1 MNNKLVMPIV
11 LLLLAFACRKP
22 GHPAEVGDSLIAA
35 DTAAGMVVAD
45 TIIYDVLIQ
54 NPNPEDPW
62 AAQCLEGL
70 NHSLF
75 VDNIFAMVYSGK
87 LTPYNHETRE
97 KLTPA
102 QVQKMESA
110 EGFDR
115 DNIGMIQF
123 TEVWHMNPI
132 DGTMTKKVHSMVLGY
147 NYFTPEGERFHKALF
162 RVEMKSNK

>member
-1 MNNKLVMPIV
+1 MYNKLIIPIV
-11 LLLLAFACRKP
+11 LLFLAFACRRP
-22 GHPAEVGDSLIAA
+22 DHTAQGADTLTTL

-62 AAQCLEGL
+62 AVQCLKGL

-75 VDNIFAMVYSGK
+75 IDNIFTMIYSGK

-97 KLTPA
+97 KLTSA
-102 QVQKMESA
+102 QVQKMETA

-123 TEVWHMNPI
+123 TEVWYMNPVN
-132 DGTMTKKVHSMVLGY
+132 GTMTKKVHSMVLGY
-147 NYFTPEGERFHKALF
+147 NYYTPDGERFHKALF
-162 RVEMKSNK
+162 RVEMGK

>member
-22 GHPAEVGDSLIAA
+22 DHPAEVGDSLIAA

-45 TIIYDVLIQ
+45 TIIYEVIIH

-62 AAQCLEGL
+62 AVHCLKGL

-75 VDNIFAMVYSGK
+75 VDNIFTMVYSGK

-97 KLTPA
+97 KLTPV
-102 QVQKMESA
+102 QVQKMETA
-110 EGFDR
+110 EGYNR

-123 TEVWHMNPI
+123 TEVWYMNPVK
-132 DGTMTKKVHSMVLGY
+132 GTMTKKVLSMVLGY
-147 NYFTPEGERFHKALF
+147 NYYTPDGERFHKALF
-162 RVEMKSNK
+162 RVDMEK